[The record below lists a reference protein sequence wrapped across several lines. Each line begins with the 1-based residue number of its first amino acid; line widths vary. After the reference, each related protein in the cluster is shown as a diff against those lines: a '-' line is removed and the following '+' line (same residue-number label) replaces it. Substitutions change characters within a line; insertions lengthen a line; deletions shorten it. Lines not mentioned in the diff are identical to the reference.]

1 MQSLSRNTKIFSL
14 ASFLVDISSEMIIWI
29 LPFFLSTVLAAPIF
43 VIGLIDALRESIGK
57 LVGIF
62 AGVYADKTGK
72 RKKLIIFGYSLSA
85 AIKAFLIIATSW
97 MHVLVVIFF
106 ERFGKGIRDAPRD
119 AMIVISEKKENLGKA
134 FGFRRMFDTFGAII
148 GPLIAMI
155 ILAFMLNI
163 NVENTYRFIFTV
175 ALIPA
180 VLAVLILFFI
190 KEESAKMQD
199 EKKIIMSVLNAKNYK
214 NFIFV
219 SLIFAIGEFTIA
231 LFLLRAGEFVNI
243 LYIPLLGMIFNI
255 FYAMFSVPAGHL
267 TDRIGAKKSLII
279 SWIIFML
286 AAIGFAFFASFQSVF
301 ILFAVLGLFTA
312 MYKVAPSV
320 YLSKVI
326 PKEQYASATGLYQGI
341 ISLAVLPANLIASLL
356 WSYGPTTVFAFPI
369 ATTVIAIIALNF
381 LVKE

>member
-1 MQSLSRNTKIFSL
+1 MQSLSKNTKIFSL
-14 ASFLVDISSEMIIWI
+14 ASFFVDISSEMIIWI

-43 VIGLIDALRESIGK
+43 VIGLIDALRESVGK

>member
-1 MQSLSRNTKIFSL
+1 
-14 ASFLVDISSEMIIWI
+14 
-29 LPFFLSTVLAAPIF
+29 
-43 VIGLIDALRESIGK
+43 
-57 LVGIF
+57 
-62 AGVYADKTGK
+62 
-72 RKKLIIFGYSLSA
+72 
-85 AIKAFLIIATSW
+85 
-97 MHVLVVIFF
+97 
-106 ERFGKGIRDAPRD
+106 
-119 AMIVISEKKENLGKA
+119 MIVMSEKKENLGKA

-301 ILFAVLGLFTA
+301 IFCNCIRWRKENIRTMIMTLVTA
-312 MYKVAPSV
+312 IPRPLTRRKPCVFLRKNTERRTS
-320 YLSKVI
+320 
-326 PKEQYASATGLYQGI
+326 PKED
-341 ISLAVLPANLIASLL
+341 
-356 WSYGPTTVFAFPI
+356 
-369 ATTVIAIIALNF
+369 
-381 LVKE
+381 K